1 MCDRYVRKKW
11 CNAVTLLNAF
21 KSLAAGFCIIL
32 YNSGYHTCYFQ
43 NKVYWNTWAW
53 KIKKHELPNY
63 FSHLNINS
71 ESKITPRYVGINCN
85 LTTLGTHTGGKFP
98 SAASTGVTRCNAE
111 CFYGARL
118 QDVNESHICVHFAPG
133 LAKIWWTREDQN
145 TSIFQRFDY
154 HSENEWVIGDSC
166 FSWKWQ
172 LLNGPTIPPNIV
184 N

>member
-63 FSHLNINS
+63 FSQLNINS
-71 ESKITPRYVGINCN
+71 ESKITPRYVGINWN

-118 QDVNESHICVHFAPG
+118 QDVQVGIIHIAMEMNRISVYTLPQG
-133 LAKIWWTREDQN
+133 WQKYGEQERTKIHQFFKDLIIIQKM
-145 TSIFQRFDY
+145 
-154 HSENEWVIGDSC
+154 NEWLETAV
-166 FSWKWQ
+166 FHE
-172 LLNGPTIPPNIV
+172 NGSF
-184 N
+184 